1 MGASFVEHPFVL
13 TITHNFREL
22 RARPTEQIEDNE
34 ERSSEEQTLRSS
46 EERAMDTPTLWAA
59 RVAAGTVLPDKRLAA
74 RFACV
79 LATFAERP
87 SDAIPQAADS
97 WGQAKGL
104 YRFLANPRVRS
115 AALHHGLTRDTAR
128 QCLAQPTVLVVQDT
142 TSLNLTGC
150 HMLAEL
156 GPIDSGHFAQG
167 ILLHST
173 LALTEQGAVLG
184 VLGLQTWTR
193 PGGNAPGPEAKE
205 SGKWLHGIDQ
215 ARQVVWETA
224 WATGATAPP
233 RLVHLMDREGD
244 VYEVLQWVEDVGDS
258 AIIRCVHNRRVDA
271 PLRLA
276 HTAVRAQ
283 PVLGRVT
290 IPVPRSH
297 GKPART
303 AIVEMRAFPMTL
315 RPDRVKYPHAWPL
328 TWTLVEVWEPPPAL
342 AGETLHWLL
351 WTREAAT
358 TLAEVR
364 EVVRKYT
371 CRWPIEEYHL
381 TLKSGCRIEALRLEK
396 WDSLEKAIVMY
407 SSVAARIVALRDWA
421 QQEPGAPATVLL
433 SEDECAVL
441 VAKFGTRRVALPLT
455 LGQAV
460 LWIGRLGG
468 HLNRTRD
475 GMPGVRTLWRG
486 LRDLTLLVEGW
497 RVARRLENRCG

>member
-1 MGASFVEHPFVL
+1 MH
-13 TITHNFREL
+13 TH
-22 RARPTEQIEDNE
+22 
-34 ERSSEEQTLRSS
+34 
-46 EERAMDTPTLWAA
+46 TLWAA
-59 RVAAGTVLPDKRLAA
+59 QVAAGTVLPDKRLQA
-74 RFACV
+74 RLACI
-79 LATFAERP
+79 LETFAERP
-87 SDAIPQAADS
+87 NDAIPQAAGS
-97 WGQAKGL
+97 WGQAKGV

-115 AALHHGLTRDTAR
+115 AAVHQGLTRDTAR
-128 QCLAQPTVLVVQDT
+128 QCLEQRTVLVVQDT

-150 HMLAEL
+150 HVLPEL
-156 GPIDSGHFAQG
+156 GPIGSGNLAQG
-167 ILLHST
+167 VLLHST
-173 LALTEQGAVLG
+173 LALTEQGAMLG
-184 VLGLQTWTR
+184 VLGLQTWAR
-193 PGGNAPGPEAKE
+193 PAGNAPDPEAKE

-224 WATGATAPP
+224 WAAGATAPP

-244 VYEVLQWVEDVGDS
+244 VYEVLQWVEEVGDS
-258 AIIRCVHNRRVDA
+258 AIIRCVQNRRVED

-276 HTAVRAQ
+276 HAAVRAQ

-303 AIVEMRAFPMTL
+303 ATVEMRALTTTL
-315 RPDRVKYPHAWPL
+315 RPDRAKYPHAWPL
-328 TWTLVEVWEPPPAL
+328 AWTLVEVWEPTPAL
-342 AGETLHWLL
+342 EDEALHWLL
-351 WTREAAT
+351 WTREPAT
-358 TLAEVR
+358 TLAEVQ

-371 CRWPIEEYHL
+371 CRWPIEAYHL
-381 TLKSGCRIEALRLEK
+381 TLKSGCRIEALRLES
-396 WDSLEKAIVMY
+396 WDSLEKAVVMY
-407 SSVAARIVALRDWA
+407 TSVAARIVALRDRA
-421 QQEPGAPATVLL
+421 QQEPDAPATVLL

-441 VAKFGTRRVALPLT
+441 VAKFATGRAVVRLT